1 MEKKELTLKESKL
14 YRLILRVAFALIS
27 FVAPMIVIGTKFNIF
42 TKSSVEKWSIAGIT
56 LLLVVG
62 WRFKKKLQE
71 WINSWENQNIFKHVL
86 IGFGRVWPFVLV
98 VALLVVIHFSAHQL
112 INDILF
118 CLEWTCA
125 LECVAY
131 LVLYPMEMK
140 MDYNVKRMIRKQER
154 VEDYQDAIKE
164 GE

>member
-1 MEKKELTLKESKL
+1 MEKKELTLKECKL
-14 YRLILRVAFALIS
+14 YRLILRVAFALIA
-27 FVAPMIVIGTKFNIF
+27 FVIPMIIIGFKFHIF
-42 TKSSVEKWSIAGIT
+42 SHSTMEKWSIAGIT

-62 WRFKKKLQE
+62 WRFKKRLHE
-71 WINSWENQNIFKHVL
+71 WITSWEDQNIFKHIL
-86 IGFGRVWPFVLV
+86 IGFGRVWPFLLV
-98 VALLVVIHFSAHQL
+98 VILLVVIHFSAYQL

-131 LVLYPMEMK
+131 LILYPMEMK
-140 MDYNVKRMIRKQER
+140 MDYKVKRMIRKQER
-154 VEDYQDAIKE
+154 IEDYQDAIKE